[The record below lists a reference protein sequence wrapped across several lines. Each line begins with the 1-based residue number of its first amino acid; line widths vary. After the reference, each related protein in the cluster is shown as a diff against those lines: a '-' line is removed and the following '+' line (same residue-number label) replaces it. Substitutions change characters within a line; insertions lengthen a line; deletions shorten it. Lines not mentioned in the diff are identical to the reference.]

1 MAELGAADRRLFL
14 LYVTASPRLP
24 LGGLAALVPRVR
36 LVRKDGGDAYL
47 PAVSVCHHE
56 IKLPRY
62 SSLEALRSKLLVAI
76 REGHEGFSRA

>member
-1 MAELGAADRRLFL
+1 
-14 LYVTASPRLP
+14 
-24 LGGLAALVPRVR
+24 
-36 LVRKDGGDAYL
+36 
-47 PAVSVCHHE
+47 VSVCHHE